1 MNMQDKEI
9 GRMYKEIYENVHAS
23 EDFKEKVI
31 NMNNKKSNKA
41 KVIKTICALAAAAVA
56 IAAGTM
62 AVSASRAEFDTVIVN
77 GKEEKARFIDFGT
90 GTRMWEYI
98 NDDTSYSIYVH
109 GDFDMDKD
117 TLYILDNGDYF
128 LASTEPEPTLNLYD
142 KIDESPFAEFKEK
155 DGQKFL
161 CIKDNEFTTDER
173 LFEDEKD
180 GKADGLLEN
189 HGFEAYTLLPNGA
202 VVNTMKTENIGFL
215 KNFGYDSDKFWNNIY
230 SNLDSNK

>member
-1 MNMQDKEI
+1 MHSNEYHRIAEKYLDDVYRTVLGCCGNKENAEDAVQNAFLKLMRETNTI
-9 GRMYKEIYENVHAS
+9 FKDDEHIKRWLIKVALNECKNVWNSFWNRNKISFEELETHPSYRDETHLELLEA
-23 EDFKEKVI
+23 I
-31 NMNNKKSNKA
+31 NKLSDNY
-41 KVIKTICALAAAAVA
+41 
-56 IAAGTM
+56 
-62 AVSASRAEFDTVIVN
+62 RTVI
-77 GKEEKARFIDFGT
+77 
-90 GTRMWEYI
+90 
-98 NDDTSYSIYVH
+98 
-109 GDFDMDKD
+109 
-117 TLYILDNGDYF
+117 GDYF

-161 CIKDNEFTTDER
+161 CIKDNEFATEER